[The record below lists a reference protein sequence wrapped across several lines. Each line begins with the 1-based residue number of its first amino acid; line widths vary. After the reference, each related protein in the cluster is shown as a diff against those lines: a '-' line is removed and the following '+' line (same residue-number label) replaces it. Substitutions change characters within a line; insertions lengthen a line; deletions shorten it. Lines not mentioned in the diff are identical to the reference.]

1 VRSAATLVLG
11 LFLLLLQST
20 VLEFA
25 PAHVVTPCVGLLVA
39 LHVGLS
45 EKWTVSSAGLV
56 AFSTGYLFDLVS
68 GAPRGVHA
76 FVFLVMC
83 LISRAMSARLAVRGP
98 VFKAA
103 AAFVA
108 SLLTAVLVVLI
119 RAQVSHEG
127 GFAGLRQAPAEALL
141 TGVLGPPVLWLLG
154 RVDGRLDPERLR
166 VGLARRRRSTH
177 RSTLC
182 RGLSPR

>member
-1 VRSAATLVLG
+1 MRLVATLLLG

-25 PAHVVTPCVGLLVA
+25 PAHVVTPSIGLLVA

-45 EKWTVSSAGLV
+45 ERWTPSSAALV
-56 AFSTGYLFDLVS
+56 AFCTGYLFDLVS

-76 FVFLVMC
+76 FVFVVMC
-83 LISRAMSARLAVRGP
+83 LFARAMAARLAVRGV

-108 SLLTAVLVVLI
+108 SLLAAVLVVLI

-127 GFAGLRQAPAEALL
+127 GFAGLRQAPSEALM
-141 TGVLGPPVLWLLG
+141 TGLIGTPVLWLLARVEG
-154 RVDGRLDPERLR
+154 RVDPERLR
-166 VGLARRRRSTH
+166 VGLTRRRRGP
-177 RSTLC
+177 LGG
-182 RGLSPR
+182 GLSHR

>member
-1 VRSAATLVLG
+1 MRSAATLLLG
-11 LFLLLLQST
+11 FFLLLLQST

-25 PAHVVTPCVGLLVA
+25 PAHVVTPCIGLLVA

-45 EKWTVSSAGLV
+45 EKWTASSAVLV
-56 AFSTGYLFDLVS
+56 AFCTGYLFDLVS

-76 FVFLVMC
+76 FVFVVMC
-83 LISRAMSARLAVRGP
+83 LFARAMAARLAVRGL

-103 AAFVA
+103 SAFVA

-141 TGVLGPPVLWLLG
+141 TGLCGPPVLWLLA
-154 RVDGRLDPERLR
+154 RVEGRLDPERLR
-166 VGLARRRRSTH
+166 VGLTRRRRP
-177 RSTLC
+177 TLGG
-182 RGLSPR
+182 GLPGR